1 MKIPKGDRN
10 IRNACAKWAY
20 TRYNDSFLFKLLIGL
35 IVAAP
40 PALTGALY
48 GNENLKKLL
57 RNTLSDYYLDIA
69 AIGRD
74 YVLIINLISFL
85 WPIVLMIIGIE
96 IVKKAQSNGL
106 SVDGLLALINS
117 LDIVV
122 GNKSKRF
129 NSHVRN
135 LVLLSK
141 ETAFETIT
149 NPNAQ
154 IEEIVREICSFF
166 NATKSD
172 KKTALIRVTLAIF
185 ENNKIVNIPIYF
197 PMDEPVKSSVDKL
210 NQPHS
215 AFSTAYKHK
224 KMVLISDVKK
234 ELHKPINKRKF
245 AETESEED
253 NSGSMICYPIK
264 VHDNSV
270 PFVVSIHCDEAGYFK
285 EEFRDIYE
293 HSLKRFELRLSLEYS
308 LLVMKENLCVG

>member
-1 MKIPKGDRN
+1 MKIPKGKSSIAN
-10 IRNACAKWAY
+10 NCAKWAHSL
-20 TRYNDSFLFKLLIGL
+20 YNDSFVFKLIIGL
-35 IVAAP
+35 IVATP

-48 GNENLKKLL
+48 GNESLKELI
-57 RNTLSDYYLDIA
+57 RNALPSYYQKIA
-69 AIGRD
+69 SFSHD
-74 YVLIINLISFL
+74 YVLAINLVSFL

-96 IVKKAQSNGL
+96 IVKRAQSNGL

-129 NSHVRN
+129 NDHLRN
-135 LVLLSK
+135 VKSLTK
-141 ETAFETIT
+141 ETVFETIT

-154 IEEIVREICSFF
+154 IEEIIREICSFF

-172 KKTALIRVTLAIF
+172 NKSTLIRVTLAVF
-185 ENNKIVNIPIYF
+185 EDDKIVKIPIYF
-197 PMDEPVKSSVDKL
+197 PMDEPVKSSIVKL
-210 NQPHS
+210 NEPHS
-215 AFSTAYKHK
+215 AFLIAYKSK

-234 ELHKPINKRKF
+234 ELQKPINKRKF

-264 VHDNSV
+264 VHDSSV
-270 PFVVSIHCDEAGYFK
+270 PFVASIHCDEAGYFK
-285 EEFRDIYE
+285 EEFRDLYE

-308 LLVMKENLCVG
+308 LLVMKEKLGVK